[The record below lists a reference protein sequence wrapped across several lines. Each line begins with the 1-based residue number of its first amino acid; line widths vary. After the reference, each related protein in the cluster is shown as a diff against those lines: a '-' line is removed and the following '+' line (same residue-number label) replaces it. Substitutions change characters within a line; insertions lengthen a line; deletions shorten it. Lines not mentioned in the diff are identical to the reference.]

1 MAYCCTAPW
10 HGCAL
15 TQTTHPQQNR
25 KPRNNGI
32 FCVLINS
39 SNTTV
44 VDYNN
49 QSTIPPITKKSTIA
63 ATTTTATNNESESIK
78 GVQEGGFKW
87 LVQSLKLYKLEL
99 KRSWN
104 FESLKVY

>member
-1 MAYCCTAPW
+1 LYSSLAW
-10 HGCAL
+10 LRLKLRRH
-15 TQTTHPQQNR
+15 THNKIENPETME
-25 KPRNNGI
+25 
-32 FCVLINS
+32 FLCVLINS

-44 VDYNN
+44 VDYND
-49 QSTIPPITKKSTIA
+49 QSTIPPIPQKSTIA
-63 ATTTTATNNESESIK
+63 ATTTTTATNNESESIK